1 MISVNY
7 GKCEEVLKMETT
19 QSFEE
24 IQVVS
29 QEKLTEPVIDRKPS
43 MSEKT
48 EKEDNTAITANAVF
62 TNMILIKVVI
72 GIFILVKLITQENLF
87 SKKKLAL
94 KKENPKKSIK
104 KLLLRNLHKY
114 KINSNIFPIN

>member
-1 MISVNY
+1 ME
-7 GKCEEVLKMETT
+7 KCEEVLKMETT